1 MSKHTFIAYII
12 NALTLFFV
20 SVVSVILSKKYNFT
34 LLIAEAFQPGKELE
48 ISDSEIKQESSLDSE
63 LITETSQPG
72 KELEIDNS
80 EIEKESSPDSANL
93 SKGLPIDED
102 LGTDSSDNIEYIKQL
117 ISDKNFVIEVFST
130 FSVLLI
136 GFTLFT
142 IFR

>member
-48 ISDSEIKQESSLDSE
+48 I
-63 LITETSQPG
+63 
-72 KELEIDNS
+72 DNS

-93 SKGLPIDED
+93 SKVLPIDED